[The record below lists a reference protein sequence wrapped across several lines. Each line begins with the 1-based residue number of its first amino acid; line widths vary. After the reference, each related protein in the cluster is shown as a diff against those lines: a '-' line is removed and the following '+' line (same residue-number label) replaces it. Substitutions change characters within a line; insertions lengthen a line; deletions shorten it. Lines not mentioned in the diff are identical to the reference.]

1 MARWQVVGLLFAA
14 ALAGCHRKL
23 LVVYVVHGAFPAA
36 ISAFSTNDLISGGLT
51 RIHADATNSQV
62 LDVPAGS
69 GDRNFMAVHP
79 SGRYLYVT
87 NDLDSSVSAYS
98 VGAGGR
104 LTRLDADPTTAVID
118 DFATG
123 GNPLSVAV
131 HPNGKF
137 VYVVNSIIQTPL
149 APTTNGTITTFE
161 VDPNNGTLYRRDND
175 PLSAQIDD
183 LPAGWNPYQITVE
196 PKGRFAYVGRWDP
209 APPSIPPGWMPITR
223 VSAYLLDTSHGG
235 LTRVDADPLT
245 PVMDDIVINGD
256 GPQCMAMTPDGKFL
270 YVGNIPLGGPPELVG
285 FSIHAGT
292 GALSHFG
299 DFNMGKKPWSVA
311 IDPSGKFA
319 HVAVDGTTK
328 DFTSMRT
335 HQIDPTTGALTLV
348 NANPP
353 TPGTEDIPTD
363 RGFRSITIDPTG
375 RFVFLDA
382 TNPILQE
389 FRVDPATGRLSP
401 GATDV
406 TGGHV
411 SSRVS
416 IAAIVLP

>member
-1 MARWQVVGLLFAA
+1 MAKWRVVGLLFAA

-23 LVVYVVHGAFPAA
+23 LVVYVVHGALPAA
-36 ISAFSTNDLISGGLT
+36 ISAFSTNDLINGGLT
-51 RIHADATNSQV
+51 RIHADATNAQV
-62 LDVPAGS
+62 LDVPAGN

-79 SGRYLYVT
+79 SGKYLYVT
-87 NDLDSSVSAYS
+87 NDRDSTVSAYS
-98 VGAGGR
+98 VGAAGR
-104 LTRLDADPTTAVID
+104 LTRMDADPTTAVID

-137 VYVVNSIIQTPL
+137 VYVVNSIIQTPA

-161 VDPNNGTLYRRDND
+161 VDPNDGTLYRRDND
-175 PLSAQIDD
+175 PLSAPIDD
-183 LPAGWNPYQITVE
+183 LPAGWNPYLITVE

-209 APPSIPPGWMPITR
+209 APSSIPPGWMPITR
-223 VSAYLLDTSHGG
+223 VSAYLLDASGG
-235 LTRVDADPLT
+235 LTRVDADPHT
-245 PVMDDIVINGD
+245 SVMDDIVFNGD
-256 GPQCMAMTPDGKFL
+256 GPQCMAITPNGKFL
-270 YVGNIPLGGPPELVG
+270 YVGNIAGAPSPQLLG
-285 FSIHAGT
+285 FSIDPAT

-299 DFNMGKKPWSVA
+299 DFNIEKPWSIA
-311 IDPSGKFA
+311 IDPAGKIA
-319 HVAVDGTTK
+319 HVAVDGTQSA
-328 DFTSMRT
+328 FTSMRSL
-335 HQIDPTTGALTLV
+335 QIDPTTGALTLV

-382 TNPILQE
+382 TDPILEE
-389 FRVDPATGRLSP
+389 FLVDPATGRLRP
-401 GATDV
+401 AAAHT
-406 TGGHV
+406 TGGHA

-416 IAAIVLP
+416 VAAIVLP